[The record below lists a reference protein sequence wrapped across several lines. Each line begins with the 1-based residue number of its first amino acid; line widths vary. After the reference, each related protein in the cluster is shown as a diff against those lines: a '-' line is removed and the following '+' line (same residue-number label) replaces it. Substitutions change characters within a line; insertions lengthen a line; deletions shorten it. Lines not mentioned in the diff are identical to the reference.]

1 MSQSPDSD
9 TDLDTVVGYE
19 QSSFTQKPSC
29 SQIDRLL
36 GIPNNQSEH
45 NYAIADAARAASAA
59 IQAIME
65 IPLESLDVSIDY
77 LCEAHPSY

>member
-36 GIPNNQSEH
+36 GIPNQSEP
-45 NYAIADAARAASAA
+45 NYAIADVARAASTA